1 MDCKVDLSGAVLP
14 LKDSFPGATVGF
26 LSRVNP
32 VRYKKKKATGY
43 NPSLFQLFPIQF
55 SLILNLNSKIPADR
69 LRERRWPVEVAAT
82 GSCCTEEDNWRR

>member
-32 VRYKKKKATGY
+32 VRYKKKSNWLQSKSVSAI
-43 NPSLFQLFPIQF
+43 PDSVL
-55 SLILNLNSKIPADR
+55 LNSK
-69 LRERRWPVEVAAT
+69 
-82 GSCCTEEDNWRR
+82 S